1 MVVNIEKETVATP
14 LCFPI
19 ITFTEIPLC
28 TRRSSFSDFLRRLFP
43 PRVQQKKKHHGP
55 QISLRQEEKTAQ
67 DNLVKVV
74 IVIVQ
79 IIVIHVNAFIA
90 TTATTVIIV
99 TAAKSFTC
107 PPHGGVGI
115 CLQKVR
121 CKRRRENL
129 VVGTGVH
136 DEVPRPTCHRRGG
149 FQNDPRR

>member
-1 MVVNIEKETVATP
+1 MVVNIEKQTLATT
-14 LCFPI
+14 LSFPI
-19 ITFTEIPLC
+19 ITFTDSPVC

-43 PRVQQKKKHHGP
+43 PASAKRKHHGP
-55 QISLRQEEKTAQ
+55 QIFLRQEEKTAQ

-79 IIVIHVNAFIA
+79 IIIVTHVTAFIA
-90 TTATTVIIV
+90 TTATTVITVIA
-99 TAAKSFTC
+99 TKSFTC
-107 PPHGGVGI
+107 RHNGGVGI

-136 DEVPRPTCHRRGG
+136 DEVPRPTRHRRGG
-149 FQNDPRR
+149 FQNDSRR